1 MCGIIGV
8 TGDDGALGTL
18 FDGLRRLE
26 YRGYDSAGVAL
37 VDGDHVWRARAAD
50 GTRSVD
56 DLHAATADA
65 PPSRTGI
72 GHTRW
77 ATHGGPT
84 AENAHPHEDC
94 TGRIALVHNG
104 IIENHAELA
113 APLAARGHTFT
124 SETDTEVLVHLIE
137 EEMSGGAGLADAVR
151 ATLRTVRGAFSV
163 VAITSG
169 EPDLIVAGRRSVPLL
184 VALGDGTGL
193 VASDVSALLGRADRY
208 FALDDDQVVEIGPGT
223 LRVTTLEG
231 AEVDPTAVT
240 VDPAWDVVAA
250 QMDGFDD
257 FMSKEIHEQPRA
269 IADTLL
275 DRRASDGALVLDE
288 LRLSPAEV
296 RAVDKIVVV
305 ACGSSYHAGMVA
317 KYAIEHWARI
327 PVEVEIASELRYR
340 EPVLHE
346 RTLVVGVSQ
355 SGETL
360 DTLEAL
366 REARR
371 AGARTIAVSNV
382 VHSTMAREADG
393 AIYTRA
399 GPEVSV
405 ASTKCHLAQMVALD
419 VLALA
424 LAQWRGTI
432 GPQGVGAAMDELAR
446 LPSMVEDALGRQK
459 DVDAVADALLGAR
472 DYFFIGRNVGYPV
485 ALEGALKLKEISYLR
500 AEGYPAGELKH
511 GPLALIEPGTV
522 VVAVLDPLRDKM
534 LSNVAEASARGATV
548 VLVVSDATTTAATTA
563 ATTAT
568 ATAAAT
574 AATAADHVIYVPN
587 VREPVLAPV
596 VEVVPLQLLA
606 YGLARRLGNDV
617 DRPRN
622 LAKTVTVE

>member
-8 TGDDGALGTL
+8 TGDDGALWTV

-37 VDGDHVWRARAAD
+37 VDGRELWRERAAE
-50 GTRSVD
+50 GTHSVD
-56 DLHAATADA
+56 DLRATAALA
-65 PPSRTGI
+65 PPSRAGI

-77 ATHGGPT
+77 ATHGSPT
-84 AENAHPHEDC
+84 VANAHPHVDC
-94 TGRIALVHNG
+94 TGRVALVHNG

-113 APLAARGHTFT
+113 APLAARGHVFT
-124 SETDTEVLVHLIE
+124 SETDTEVLVHLLE
-137 EEMSGGAGLADAVR
+137 DELALGAGLADAMR
-151 ATLRTVRGAFSV
+151 ATLRRVRGAFGV
-163 VAITSG
+163 VALG
-169 EPDLIVAGRRSVPLL
+169 GDDPELIVAGRRSVPLL
-184 VALGDGTGL
+184 VALGEAAGF
-193 VASDVSALLGRADRY
+193 VASDVSALLGRAERY
-208 FALDDDQVVEIGPGT
+208 FVLEDDQVAEVLPGS
-223 LRVTTLEG
+223 LRVSTLEG
-231 AEVDPTAVT
+231 FEVEPVAVT
-240 VDPAWDVVAA
+240 VDPSWDVVAA
-250 QMDGFDD
+250 QMGGFDD

-269 IADTLL
+269 VADTLL
-275 DRRASDGALVLDE
+275 GRRASDGSLVLDE
-288 LRLSPAEV
+288 LHLPPAEL
-296 RAVDKIVVV
+296 RPVDKVVVV
-305 ACGSSYHAGMVA
+305 ACGSSFHAGMVA
-317 KYAIEHWARI
+317 KHAIERWARL

-371 AGARTIAVSNV
+371 AGARTLVVSNV

-405 ASTKCHLAQMVALD
+405 ASTKCHVAQIVALD

-424 LAQWRGTI
+424 LAQWRGTMA
-432 GPQGVGAAMDELAR
+432 PAAVAAVMDELQR
-446 LPSMVEDALGRQK
+446 LPAAVEDALGRAK
-459 DVDAVADALLGAR
+459 EVDDVAAALIGAR
-472 DYFFIGRNVGYPV
+472 DFFFVGRHLGYPV

-511 GPLALIEPGTV
+511 GPLALVEPGTV

-534 LSNVAEASARGATV
+534 RSNVAEAAARGATV
-548 VLVVSDATTTAATTA
+548 VVV
-563 ATTAT
+563 
-568 ATAAAT
+568 
-574 AATAADHVIYVPN
+574 AADGDPDAAGDHVLRVPD
-587 VREPVLAPV
+587 VADPVLAPV

>member
-8 TGDDGALGTL
+8 TGDAAALETI

-37 VDGDHVWRARAAD
+37 VGRGTIWRRRAAD
-50 GTRSVD
+50 GTHSVE
-56 DLHAATADA
+56 DLSGTAASA
-65 PPSRTGI
+65 PPSTTGI

-77 ATHGGPT
+77 ATHGAPSVQ
-84 AENAHPHEDC
+84 NAHPHVDC
-94 TGRIALVHNG
+94 TGNLALVHNG

-113 APLAARGHTFT
+113 APLLERGHVLS

-137 EEMSGGAGLADAVR
+137 EELAHGAGLAEAMR
-151 ATLRTVRGAFSV
+151 GTLGKLRGAFSV
-163 VAITSG
+163 VALTSG
-169 EPDLIVAGRRSVPLL
+169 DPTLIVAARRSVPLL
-184 VALGDGTGL
+184 AALAETAGF

-208 FALDDDQVVEIGPGT
+208 FALDDDQVVEVRPGA
-223 LRVTTLEG
+223 LRVSTLDG
-231 AEVDPTAVT
+231 GEVDPAVVT
-240 VDPAWDVVAA
+240 VDPSWDVVTA
-250 QMDGFDD
+250 QKGGFDD

-275 DRRASDGALVLDE
+275 DRRAHDGSLVLDE
-288 LRLSPAEV
+288 LRLSPDEL
-296 RAVDKIVVV
+296 RAVDKVVVV
-305 ACGSSYHAGMVA
+305 ACGSSFHAGMVA
-317 KYAIEHWARI
+317 KYAIERWARI
-327 PVEVEIASELRYR
+327 PTEVEIASELRYR

-371 AGARTIAVSNV
+371 AGARTLVVSNV

-393 AIYTRA
+393 TLYTRA
-399 GPEVSV
+399 GPEISV
-405 ASTKCHLAQMVALD
+405 ASTKCHVAQIVALE

-424 LAQWRGTI
+424 LAQWHGTM
-432 GPQGVGAAMDELAR
+432 GPDTLAAALDALDR
-446 LPSMVEDALGRQK
+446 LPGALREALGRIK
-459 DVDAVADALLGAR
+459 EVEDVADVLVGAR
-472 DYFFIGRNVGYPV
+472 DFFFIGRNLGYPV

-511 GPLALIEPGTV
+511 GPLALVEPGTV

-534 LSNVAEASARGATV
+534 RSNVDEASARGATV
-548 VLVVSDATTTAATTA
+548 VVV
-563 ATTAT
+563 
-568 ATAAAT
+568 
-574 AATAADHVIYVPN
+574 AADGDPDAPGDHVLRVPA
-587 VREPVLAPV
+587 VLDPVLAPV

>member
-8 TGDDGALGTL
+8 TGDDGALETIL
-18 FDGLRRLE
+18 DGLRRLE

-37 VDGDHVWRARAAD
+37 AAAGALWRERAAD
-50 GTRSVD
+50 GTHSVE
-56 DLHAATADA
+56 DLAAAVAAAPPATA
-65 PPSRTGI
+65 GI

-84 AENAHPHEDC
+84 VQNAHPHADC
-94 TGRIALVHNG
+94 TGRVALVHNG

-113 APLAARGHTFT
+113 APLVARGHAFA
-124 SETDTEVLVHLIE
+124 SETDTEVLAHLLE
-137 EEMSGGAGLADAVR
+137 EELARGASLAEAMR
-151 ATLRTVRGAFSV
+151 ATLAKLRGAFSV
-163 VAITSG
+163 VVLTSDD
-169 EPDLIVAGRRSVPLL
+169 PDLIVAARRSVPLL
-184 VALGDGTGL
+184 AGLGEGTAF

-208 FALDDDQVVEIGPGT
+208 FALEDDQVAEVRPGS
-223 LRVTTLEG
+223 LVVTSLAGE
-231 AEVDPTAVT
+231 EVDPTVVT
-240 VDPAWDVVAA
+240 VDPSWDVVAA
-250 QMDGFDD
+250 QMGGFDD

-275 DRRASDGALVLDE
+275 DRRAGSGSLVLDE
-288 LRLSPAEV
+288 LHLSPDEL
-296 RAVDKIVVV
+296 RAVDKVVVV
-305 ACGSSYHAGMVA
+305 ACGSSFHAAMVA
-317 KYAIEHWARI
+317 KHAIERWARL
-327 PVEVEIASELRYR
+327 PAEVEIASELRYR

-346 RTLVVGVSQ
+346 RTLVVGASQ

-371 AGARTIAVSNV
+371 AGARTIVVSNV

-393 AIYTRA
+393 TIYTRA

-405 ASTKCHLAQMVALD
+405 ASTKCHLAQIVALE

-424 LAQWRGTI
+424 LAQWRGTM
-432 GPQGVGAAMDELAR
+432 GPSAVARVLDELHR
-446 LPSMVEDALGRQK
+446 LPAAVEDALGRAK
-459 DVDAVADALLGAR
+459 EVGDVADALGGAR
-472 DYFFIGRNVGYPV
+472 DFFFIGRNLGYPV

-534 LSNVAEASARGATV
+534 RSNVAEAAARGATV
-548 VLVVSDATTTAATTA
+548 VAV
-563 ATTAT
+563 
-568 ATAAAT
+568 
-574 AATAADHVIYVPN
+574 AADDDLDVAGDHVLRVPSLTD
-587 VREPVLAPV
+587 PVLAPV
-596 VEVVPLQLLA
+596 VQVVPLQLLA

>member
-8 TGDDGALGTL
+8 TGDEGALETI

-37 VDGDHVWRARAAD
+37 VDQGVLWRERAAD
-50 GTRSVD
+50 GTHSVE
-56 DLHAATADA
+56 DLVAKKAA
-65 PPSRTGI
+65 PPSSRAGI

-77 ATHGGPT
+77 ATHGSPT
-84 AENAHPHEDC
+84 VANAHPHVDC
-94 TGRIALVHNG
+94 TGRVALVHNG

-113 APLAARGHTFT
+113 ATLADQGHTFT
-124 SETDTEVLVHLIE
+124 SETDTEVLVHLLE
-137 EEMSGGAGLADAVR
+137 DELASGAGLADA
-151 ATLRTVRGAFSV
+151 LRTTLGKLRGAFSV
-163 VAITSG
+163 VALSTSDP
-169 EPDLIVAGRRSVPLL
+169 ELIVAGRRSVPLL
-184 VALGDGTGL
+184 AALGQQTGL
-193 VASDVSALLGRADRY
+193 VASDVSALLGRADGY
-208 FALDDDQVVEIGPGT
+208 FALDDDQVAEVRPGS
-223 LRVTTLEG
+223 LRVTTLDG
-231 AEVDPTAVT
+231 REVDPTVVT

-250 QMDGFDD
+250 QMGGFCD

-275 DRRASDGALVLDE
+275 DRRAGDGSLVLDE
-288 LRLSPAEV
+288 LHLSPDV
-296 RAVDKIVVV
+296 LRAVDKVVVV
-305 ACGSSYHAGMVA
+305 ACGSSFHAGLVA
-317 KYAIEHWARI
+317 KYAIERWARL
-327 PVEVEIASELRYR
+327 PTEVVIASELRYR

-371 AGARTIAVSNV
+371 AGARTLVVTNV

-405 ASTKCHLAQMVALD
+405 ASTKSHLAQIVALD

-424 LAQWRGTI
+424 LAQWLGTM
-432 GPQGVGAAMDELAR
+432 GARAVAAVLDELQS
-446 LPSMVEDALGRQK
+446 LPAAVADALGRAK
-459 DVDAVADALLGAR
+459 EVDDVADALLGAR
-472 DYFFIGRNVGYPV
+472 DYFFIGRNLGYPV

-511 GPLALIEPGTV
+511 GPLALVEPGTV
-522 VVAVLDPLRDKM
+522 VVAILDPLRDKM
-534 LSNVAEASARGATV
+534 RSNVAEAVSRGATV
-548 VLVVSDATTTAATTA
+548 VAV
-563 ATTAT
+563 
-568 ATAAAT
+568 
-574 AATAADHVIYVPN
+574 AADGNPDAGGDHVLRVPD
-587 VREPVLAPV
+587 VADPVLAPV

-606 YGLARRLGNDV
+606 YALARRLGNDV

>member
-8 TGDDGALGTL
+8 TGHEEALETI

-37 VDGDHVWRARAAD
+37 VDDEEIWRRRAAD
-50 GTRSVD
+50 GTHSVA
-56 DLHAATADA
+56 DLAAATTAA
-65 PPSRTGI
+65 PSSRTGI

-77 ATHGGPT
+77 ATHGSPT
-84 AENAHPHEDC
+84 VANAHPHLDC
-94 TGRIALVHNG
+94 TGRVALVHNG

-113 APLAARGHTFT
+113 AALGDRGHTFT
-124 SETDTEVLVHLIE
+124 SETDTEVLVHLLE
-137 EEMSGGAGLADAVR
+137 EELAHGAPLGGALR
-151 ATLRTVRGAFSV
+151 TTLRKLRGAFSV
-163 VAITSG
+163 VVLATNDP
-169 EPDLIVAGRRSVPLL
+169 ELIAAGRRSVPLL
-184 VALGDGTGL
+184 LALGEGVGF

-208 FALDDDQVVEIGPGT
+208 FALDDDQVAEVRPGS

-231 AEVDPTAVT
+231 REVEPTAVT

-250 QMDGFDD
+250 QKGGFCD
-257 FMSKEIHEQPRA
+257 FMSKELHEQPRA

-275 DRRASDGALVLDE
+275 DRRADDGALVLDE
-288 LRLSPAEV
+288 LRLSPDEL
-296 RAVDKIVVV
+296 RAVDKVVLV
-305 ACGSSYHAGMVA
+305 ACGSSFHAGMVA
-317 KYAIEHWARI
+317 KYAIERWARL
-327 PVEVEIASELRYR
+327 PAEVEIASELRYR

-371 AGARTIAVSNV
+371 AGARTLVVSNV

-393 AIYTRA
+393 SVYTRA

-405 ASTKCHLAQMVALD
+405 ASTKCHLAQIAALQ

-424 LAQWRGTI
+424 LAQWRGTL
-432 GPQGVGAAMDELAR
+432 GSGAVSSLLDELQR
-446 LPSMVEDALGRQK
+446 LPDAVEDALARTK
-459 DVDAVADALLGAR
+459 EVEEVADALGDAR
-472 DYFFIGRNVGYPV
+472 DYFFIGRHLGYPV

-534 LSNVAEASARGATV
+534 GSNVAEAVARGATV
-548 VLVVSDATTTAATTA
+548 VAVASDGDAGVV
-563 ATTAT
+563 
-568 ATAAAT
+568 
-574 AATAADHVIYVPN
+574 ADHVLRVPA
-587 VREPVLAPV
+587 VADPVLAPAV
-596 VEVVPLQLLA
+596 QVVPLQLLA

>member
-8 TGDDGALGTL
+8 TGDDQALATI

-37 VDGDHVWRARAAD
+37 VDGDTLFRERAAD
-50 GTRSVD
+50 GTHSVD
-56 DLHAATADA
+56 DLVVAVASGAA
-65 PPSRTGI
+65 PPESKTGI

-84 AENAHPHEDC
+84 VRNAHPHVDC
-94 TGRIALVHNG
+94 AGRVAVVHNG
-104 IIENHAELA
+104 IIENHADLA
-113 APLAARGHTFT
+113 APLLSRGHGFT
-124 SETDTEVLVHLIE
+124 SETDTEVLAHLLE
-137 EEMSGGAGLADAVR
+137 EELAAGADLPEAMRTTLAR
-151 ATLRTVRGAFSV
+151 LRGAFSV
-163 VAITSG
+163 VAVTVDDPS
-169 EPDLIVAGRRSVPLL
+169 LIVAGRRSVPLL
-184 VALGDGTGL
+184 AALGDGTGF
-193 VASDVSALLGRADRY
+193 VASDVSALLGRAARY
-208 FALDDDQVVEIGPGT
+208 FALDDDQVAEVRPGA

-231 AEVDPTAVT
+231 EEVEPTAVT
-240 VDPAWDVVAA
+240 VDPSWDVVAA
-250 QMDGFDD
+250 QMGGYDD

-275 DRRASDGALVLDE
+275 DRRAANGSIVLDE
-288 LRLSPAEV
+288 LHLSPDEL
-296 RAVDKIVVV
+296 RAVDKVVVV
-305 ACGSSYHAGMVA
+305 ACGSSFHAGMVA
-317 KYAIEHWARI
+317 KYAIERWARL
-327 PVEVEIASELRYR
+327 PAEVEIASELRYR

-371 AGARTIAVSNV
+371 AGARTLVVSNV

-393 AIYTRA
+393 TIYTRA

-405 ASTKCHLAQMVALD
+405 ASTKCHVAQIVALEF
-419 VLALA
+419 LALA
-424 LAQWRGTI
+424 LAQWRGTL
-432 GPQGVGAAMDELAR
+432 GPRAVTEVLDEMQKLPAA
-446 LPSMVEDALGRQK
+446 VEEALGRAK
-459 DVDAVADALLGAR
+459 EVGDVADALLGAR
-472 DYFFIGRNVGYPV
+472 DFFFIGRNLGYPV

-511 GPLALIEPGTV
+511 GPLALVEPGTV

-534 LSNVAEASARGATV
+534 RSNVAEAVARGATV
-548 VLVVSDATTTAATTA
+548 VAIASDEDLDADG
-563 ATTAT
+563 
-568 ATAAAT
+568 
-574 AATAADHVIYVPN
+574 DHVLRVPS
-587 VREPVLAPV
+587 VTDPVLAPV
-596 VEVVPLQLLA
+596 VEVIPLQLLA

>member
-8 TGDDGALGTL
+8 TGEEGALETI

-26 YRGYDSAGVAL
+26 YRGYDSAGVVL
-37 VDGDHVWRARAAD
+37 VDDGVLWRERAAD
-50 GTRSVD
+50 GTHSVE
-56 DLHAATADA
+56 DLTATGAVA

-77 ATHGGPT
+77 ATHGSPT
-84 AENAHPHEDC
+84 VANAHPHVDC
-94 TGRIALVHNG
+94 TGQVALVHNG
-104 IIENHAELA
+104 IIENHTELA
-113 APLAARGHTFT
+113 GPLARRGHVFS
-124 SETDTEVLVHLIE
+124 SETDTEVLVHLLE
-137 EEMSGGAGLADAVR
+137 EELARGAGLPEAMR
-151 ATLRTVRGAFSV
+151 STLGRLRGAFSV
-163 VAITSG
+163 VALSASDP
-169 EPDLIVAGRRSVPLL
+169 ELIVAGRRSVPLL
-184 VALGDGTGL
+184 AAVGAGAGY
-193 VASDVSALLGRADRY
+193 VASDVSALLGRAERF
-208 FALDDDQVVEIGPGT
+208 FALDDDQVAEVRPGS
-223 LRVTTLEG
+223 LRITTLDG
-231 AEVDPTAVT
+231 DEVDPTAVT
-240 VDPAWDVVAA
+240 VDPSWDVVAA
-250 QMDGFDD
+250 QMGGYDD

-275 DRRASDGALVLDE
+275 DRRAADGSLVIDE
-288 LRLSPAEV
+288 LHLSPDEL
-296 RAVDKIVVV
+296 RAVDKVVVV
-305 ACGSSYHAGMVA
+305 ACGSSFHAGMVA
-317 KYAIEHWARI
+317 KYAIERWARL
-327 PVEVEIASELRYR
+327 PAEVEIASELRYR

-371 AGARTIAVSNV
+371 AGARTIVVSNV

-393 AIYTRA
+393 VIYTRA

-405 ASTKCHLAQMVALD
+405 ASTKCHLAQIVALE

-424 LAQWRGTI
+424 LAQWRGTM
-432 GPQGVGAAMDELAR
+432 GQKAVSAVFDELQR
-446 LPSMVEDALGRQK
+446 LPAAVEEALGRAK
-459 DVDAVADALLGAR
+459 DVGDVADALLGTR
-472 DYFFIGRNVGYPV
+472 DYFFIGRNLGYPV

-534 LSNVAEASARGATV
+534 RSNVAEAVARGATV
-548 VLVVSDATTTAATTA
+548 VVL
-563 ATTAT
+563 
-568 ATAAAT
+568 
-574 AATAADHVIYVPN
+574 AADGDPDAEGDYVLRVPK
-587 VREPVLAPV
+587 VADAVLAPV

-606 YGLARRLGNDV
+606 YTLARRLGTDV

>member
-8 TGDDGALGTL
+8 TGDEGALGVV
-18 FDGLRRLE
+18 FDGLHRLE

-37 VDGDHVWRARAAD
+37 VDAGGGIWRARVAE

-56 DLHAATADA
+56 ALEEAATGA
-65 PPSRTGI
+65 PAARTGI

-77 ATHGGPT
+77 ATHGSPT
-84 AENAHPHEDC
+84 TQNAHPHQDC
-94 TGRIALVHNG
+94 TGRLALVHNG

-113 APLAARGHTFT
+113 APLAARGHVLT
-124 SETDTEVLVHLIE
+124 SETDTEVLLHLLE
-137 EEMSGGAGLADAVR
+137 EEVGRGAGLADA
-151 ATLRTVRGAFSV
+151 LRLVLGSVRGAFSV
-163 VAITSG
+163 VALDASD
-169 EPDLIVAGRRSVPLL
+169 PDAVVASRRSVPLVVG
-184 VALGDGTGL
+184 VAEGVAL
-193 VASDVSALLGRADRY
+193 VASDVSALLGRADRLY
-208 FALDDDQVVEIGPGT
+208 ALEDDQV
-223 LRVTTLEG
+223 
-231 AEVDPTAVT
+231 AEVRPGSLVVRDPAGALVEPTVVT
-240 VDPAWDVVAA
+240 VDPAWDVAAA
-250 QMDGFDD
+250 QKGGFDD

-275 DRRASDGALVLDE
+275 DRRAPDGSLVVDE
-288 LRLSPAEV
+288 LRIRPDDL
-296 RAVDKIVVV
+296 RAVDKVVVV

-317 KYAIEHWARI
+317 KYAVERWARL
-327 PVEVEIASELRYR
+327 PVEVEIASEFRYR

-346 RTLVVGVSQ
+346 RALVVGVSQ

-371 AGARTIAVSNV
+371 AGARTLVVSNV

-393 AIYTRA
+393 VLYTRA

-405 ASTKCHLAQMVALD
+405 ASTKCHVAQIVALD

-424 LAQWRGTI
+424 LAQWRGTL
-432 GPQGVGAAMDELAR
+432 GPGAVRAEMDALR
-446 LPSMVEDALGRQK
+446 GLPALVEDALGRAK
-459 DVDAVADALLGAR
+459 DVEDVAQSLAQAR
-472 DYFFIGRNVGYPV
+472 DYFFLGRHLGYPV

-511 GPLALIEPGTV
+511 GPLALIEPGAV

-534 LSNVAEASARGATV
+534 LSNIAEAAARGATV
-548 VLVVSDATTTAATTA
+548 VVVAPDPDPDGPSDDGNRGL
-563 ATTAT
+563 
-568 ATAAAT
+568 AAAQ
-574 AATAADHVIYVPN
+574 HVLRVP
-587 VREPVLAPV
+587 RAPDAVLAPV

-606 YGLARRLGNDV
+606 YALARRLGNDV